1 MVKHDPRVQQVGLG
15 SQKVNRSFNQ
25 PRKER
30 DQMKKVFAVV
40 LSGLTAVSLSATA
53 GSADTSCAVEVSQA
67 KAMLQQKQQ
76 VSRTDVA
83 APRSLA
89 GARVQEAPR
98 SQQEAPRTEV
108 QAPRSL
114 AGARIQE
121 APRSQQEAP
130 RSVQQAPR
138 SQQEAPRSAQE
149 APRSAQEAPRSTQE
163 APRNIQQAPRSQQ
176 EAPRSQQEAPRGQQL
191 SAPRGDL
198 AKATAL
204 VNEADAACKAGN
216 NSLASQKAKAAMD
229 LIK

>member
-1 MVKHDPRVQQVGLG
+1 MAR
-15 SQKVNRSFNQ
+15 QKVNGSFNQ

-53 GSADTSCAVEVSQA
+53 GSADTSCAVEVGQA

-76 VSRTDVA
+76 LSRTDVS

-98 SQQEAPRTEV
+98 SQQEAPRTQDV

-149 APRSAQEAPRSTQE
+149 APRSAQEAPRSLVGQRGSSPGGGGRQSPWHHRKVTPIEAARLRLLTQ
-163 APRNIQQAPRSQQ
+163 
-176 EAPRSQQEAPRGQQL
+176 RG
-191 SAPRGDL
+191 AR
-198 AKATAL
+198 
-204 VNEADAACKAGN
+204 AG
-216 NSLASQKAKAAMD
+216 
-229 LIK
+229 

>member
-1 MVKHDPRVQQVGLG
+1 MNDPRVQQVGLG
-15 SQKVNRSFNQ
+15 RQKVSRSFNQ
-25 PRKER
+25 PRKEGK
-30 DQMKKVFAVV
+30 QMKKVLAVV

-76 VSRTDVA
+76 LSKSDVQ

-89 GARVQEAPR
+89 GARAQEAPR
-98 SQQEAPRTEV
+98 SQQEAPRTQDV

-138 SQQEAPRSAQE
+138 
-149 APRSAQEAPRSTQE
+149 
-163 APRNIQQAPRSQQ
+163 
-176 EAPRSQQEAPRGQQL
+176 
-191 SAPRGDL
+191 
-198 AKATAL
+198 
-204 VNEADAACKAGN
+204 
-216 NSLASQKAKAAMD
+216 
-229 LIK
+229 

>member
-1 MVKHDPRVQQVGLG
+1 
-15 SQKVNRSFNQ
+15 
-25 PRKER
+25 
-30 DQMKKVFAVV
+30 MKKVLAMV
-40 LSGLTAVSLSATA
+40 LSGLMAVSLSATA

-76 VSRTDVA
+76 LSKSDVQ

-98 SQQEAPRTEV
+98 SQQEAPRTADV

-114 AGARIQE
+114 AGARI
-121 APRSQQEAP
+121 
-130 RSVQQAPR
+130 
-138 SQQEAPRSAQE
+138 
-149 APRSAQEAPRSTQE
+149 
-163 APRNIQQAPRSQQ
+163 Q